1 MSEKN
6 KGLTFNHDRLLGL
19 FRDKCG
25 LISEFQDFRII
36 QVPTYVFLEKK
47 NCYHADIRSCSL
59 AGKVAL
65 FSGIFFF

>member
-6 KGLTFNHDRLLGL
+6 KGLTFNHDRLLSL

-47 NCYHADIRSCSL
+47 NCYHADIRS
-59 AGKVAL
+59 
-65 FSGIFFF
+65 